1 MKSAYIPPNSEQ
13 ASEQFAVR
21 ALRFASALAVMFLTA
36 GTAFAQ
42 INEATT
48 QPPESPKPR
57 FPQLPD
63 DPVDVPKNQ
72 IPGSPDTIVSPKKG
86 EFVGRIE
93 KIDGRSLSFK
103 QNDAEKLK
111 ADVQTVTVSP
121 NAKVTLN
128 RKPAK
133 LEDLKADDFVR
144 IQTLP
149 GDVKV
154 AIEVA
159 AARVIHDTPPQEPK
173 ATKTLR
179 PPVNDQDPLP
189 NQQGG
194 LGIVVSDSPQN
205 GVLILDVH
213 QNTPAWTAG
222 IQTGDY
228 LLSLGEKEIV
238 TPEDFLVTVRQH
250 APRESVKLVL
260 WRKGKPLRGD
270 VVLTTREAADDH
282 EAEDGRALIL
292 AETHGDDTVVIK
304 RTPDRTEVLDREPDQ
319 PTVVLDREPKTGTA
333 VVIDPTP
340 VVKPLPTDYEELAKE
355 YRLLQER
362 VQQLERQINGRA
374 KD

>member
-1 MKSAYIPPNSEQ
+1 MKDACIPPSSEQ
-13 ASEQFAVR
+13 KSERFAVR
-21 ALRFASALAVMFLTA
+21 ALRFASALAILFLTA

-42 INEATT
+42 ITEATT

-57 FPQLPD
+57 FPQLPGD
-63 DPVDVPKNQ
+63 EVDVPKNEV
-72 IPGSPDTIVSPKKG
+72 PGAPDTIVSPKEG

-93 KIDGRSLSFK
+93 KLDGRSLTFK

-111 ADVQTVTVSP
+111 AEVKTVTVAP

-128 RKPAK
+128 REPAK

-144 IQTLP
+144 ITTPP

-159 AARVIHDTPPQEPK
+159 AARVIHDTPPQDPK
-173 ATKTLR
+173 AKTLR
-179 PPVNDQDPLP
+179 PPKNEKDPLP
-189 NQQGG
+189 DRQGG
-194 LGIVVSDSPQN
+194 LGIVVSDSPLN
-205 GVLILDVH
+205 GILILHVH
-213 QNTPAWTAG
+213 KDTPAWTSG

-228 LLSLGEKEIV
+228 LMALGAKEIE

-250 APRESVKLVL
+250 APRESVKIEL

-270 VVLTTREAADDH
+270 VVLTTREAADDR
-282 EAEDGRALIL
+282 EAEDGRALII
-292 AETHGDDTVVIK
+292 ADTHGEDTVVIE
-304 RTPDRTEVLDREPDQ
+304 RNPDRTEALDPEPEQ
-319 PTVVLDREPKTGTA
+319 STIVIDREPKDKTA
-333 VVIDPTP
+333 VVIDPDRVET
-340 VVKPLPTDYEELAKE
+340 LPTDYEELAKQ

-362 VQQLERQINGRA
+362 VQDLERQINGRA